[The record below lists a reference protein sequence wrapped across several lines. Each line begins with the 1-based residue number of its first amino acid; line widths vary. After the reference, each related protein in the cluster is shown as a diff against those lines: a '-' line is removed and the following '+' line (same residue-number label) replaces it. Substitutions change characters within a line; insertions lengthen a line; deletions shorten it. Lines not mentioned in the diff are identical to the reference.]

1 MLSNRMSK
9 MLLMAAAIVLLGV
22 SGVPNAQA
30 NMMHHCHKAMMKH
43 MMMHGGPIPFY
54 LMNQDRLGLSRD
66 QVQKLIHLKMEFR
79 KTAIMEKAHIK
90 VLHEDVMADM
100 MHRTIDTSDVKKDMD
115 SILAHKKT
123 IMHRY
128 VDMVSQAHKVLTPKQ
143 FEKVRKLWR
152 EMIMMHHGMMGHP
165 RT

>member
-1 MLSNRMSK
+1 MLSNRVFK
-9 MLLMAAAIVLLGV
+9 MLLMAVAIVLLGF
-22 SGVPNAQA
+22 SGIPNAQA

-66 QVQKLIHLKMEFR
+66 QVQKLIHLKMAFR

-100 MHRTIDTSDVKKDMD
+100 MRRNIDASDVKKDMD
-115 SILAHKKT
+115 SILDHKKI
-123 IMHRY
+123 IMY
-128 VDMVSQAHKVLTPKQ
+128 SYLDMLSKAHKVLTPKQ

-152 EMIMMHHGMMGHP
+152 EMIMSHHGMMEHP